1 MANTQH
7 QIKFYR
13 VSELPNYADAR
24 IGSFYFVF
32 DEENNSLNQLWL
44 AGPTHYENYSG
55 HATWFSDDGDS
66 PSWDSSTDEPSTP
79 SGSQVDLSNY
89 YTKSEVN
96 NINTETREWVYE
108 KFLPLTGTDAST
120 SSMSGGIGFAQHVE
134 SLIYSVNTNGEQ
146 KSVLTYDSTN
156 DSVTIGA
163 TDSDNIPTTSQIN
176 INAADIVING
186 DVKGNSFYEVS
197 DIRCKEVK
205 GNLDIDK
212 CYGVL
217 EKCQDIIYNLK
228 GKTQLEIGLIAQ
240 EIEQFFP
247 EVVKEINGV
256 KTLAYDRLVVICFKL
271 MKDMVARIEKLENK

>member
-1 MANTQH
+1 
-7 QIKFYR
+7 
-13 VSELPNYADAR
+13 
-24 IGSFYFVF
+24 
-32 DEENNSLNQLWL
+32 
-44 AGPTHYENYSG
+44 
-55 HATWFSDDGDS
+55 
-66 PSWDSSTDEPSTP
+66 
-79 SGSQVDLSNY
+79 VD
-89 YTKSEVN
+89 
-96 NINTETREWVYE
+96 
-108 KFLPLTGTDAST
+108 
-120 SSMSGGIGFAQHVE
+120 
-134 SLIYSVNTNGEQ
+134 SLIYSVNTDGEQ

-156 DSVTIGA
+156 DSVTIGV
-163 TDSDNIPTTSQIN
+163 TDSDIANDIPMTSQIN
-176 INAADIVING
+176 INATDIVING